1 MEHDLIDEYRIML
14 FPIVLGSGR
23 RLYPD
28 TPDKTVLKL
37 VDTKMLD
44 SGVVVHTYHP
54 LDAREV
60 DR

>member
-23 RLYPD
+23 RLFPD

-37 VDTKMLD
+37 VDTKTFD

-54 LDAREV
+54 AGH
-60 DR
+60 